1 MKMQEGLHKI
11 IGLKGREKVLGIDR
25 PSAGGFLRLMGPSGP
40 KVHCA
45 TACGGKVVPL
55 GTKGGRV
62 VVAAFAAAF
71 EKGARL
77 TAAGCVEEGGKRFSR
92 LTSLWP
98 EGS

>member
-1 MKMQEGLHKI
+1 MYENARGLYKI
-11 IGLKGREKVLGIDR
+11 IGLKGREKVLRINR

-62 VVAAFAAAF
+62 VVAAARQLLK
-71 EKGARL
+71 KGRA
-77 TAAGCVEEGGKRFSR
+77 
-92 LTSLWP
+92 
-98 EGS
+98 